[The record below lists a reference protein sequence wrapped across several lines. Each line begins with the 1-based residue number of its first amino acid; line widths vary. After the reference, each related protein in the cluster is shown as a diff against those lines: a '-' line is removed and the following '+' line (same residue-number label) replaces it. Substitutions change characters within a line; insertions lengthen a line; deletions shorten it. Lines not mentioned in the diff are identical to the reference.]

1 MIYYKSAHNKYHSIS
16 DVPYEFQL
24 LKNNILYLL
33 HDYLHS
39 FIIIQ
44 LSKNGNDL
52 KNAIDTF
59 FRLIGRRL
67 YGKDNEDEERRIR
80 VKQMTEENE
89 SYKTEIAL
97 LMDQMENMAIDY
109 DQTVRE
115 YEADKKLYDE
125 RLKNARQE
133 ADINKIQIE

>member
-1 MIYYKSAHNKYHSIS
+1 MIYYKGAHNKHHSIS
-16 DVPYEFQL
+16 GVPYEFQL
-24 LKNNILYLL
+24 LKKNLLYLL
-33 HDYLHS
+33 LDYLHS

-44 LSKNGNDL
+44 LSKNGNAL

-59 FRLIGRRL
+59 FRLVGRRL
-67 YGKDNEDEERRIR
+67 YGKDNEDDERRMR

-89 SYKTEIAL
+89 SYKTEIAS
-97 LMDQMENMAIDY
+97 LMNQMENIAIDY

-125 RLKNARQE
+125 RLRNARRE
-133 ADINKIQIE
+133 ADIYKVQIE